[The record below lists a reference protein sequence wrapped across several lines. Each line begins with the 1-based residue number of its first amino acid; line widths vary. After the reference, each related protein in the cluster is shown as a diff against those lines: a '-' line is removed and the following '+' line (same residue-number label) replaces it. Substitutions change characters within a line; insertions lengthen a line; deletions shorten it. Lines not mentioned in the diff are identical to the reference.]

1 MYRICENGIF
11 KSIQGEGKMAGKSAV
26 FIRFFGCNKQP
37 KCSFCDENE
46 KGFTIYKTEEIL
58 ERLKELLPFSM
69 VVFTGG
75 EPTMQD
81 HLAELADALHKEKYY
96 VAIETNG
103 ILPIPGNID
112 WVTCSPKEDKINAL
126 IKEVGEFKF
135 LVDDTPEEELLQK
148 IRKIVQNAAYEE
160 ISLQALSNEKRL
172 IEKAL
177 KIIEKN
183 PEFRLSVQ
191 LHKFIG
197 VM

>member
-1 MYRICENGIF
+1 MYKICENGIF
-11 KSIQGEGKMAGKSAV
+11 KSIQGEGKMTGKSAV
-26 FIRFFGCNKQP
+26 FIRFSGCNKQP
-37 KCSFCDENE
+37 KCYFCDENE
-46 KGFTIYKTEEIL
+46 GKFTMYKKEEIM

-69 VVFTGG
+69 VVLTGG
-75 EPTMQD
+75 EPVMQD
-81 HLAELADALHKEKYY
+81 HLEELINELHKEKIY

-103 ILPIPGNID
+103 ILPIPGSID
-112 WVTCSPKEDKINAL
+112 WITCSPKENQIDL
-126 IKEVGEFKF
+126 SIKEVGEFKF
-135 LVDDTPEEELLQK
+135 LVDDTPEEELLRK
-148 IRKIVQNAAYEE
+148 IRNIVQNVTYKE
-160 ISLQALSNEKRL
+160 ISLQALSNEKRY